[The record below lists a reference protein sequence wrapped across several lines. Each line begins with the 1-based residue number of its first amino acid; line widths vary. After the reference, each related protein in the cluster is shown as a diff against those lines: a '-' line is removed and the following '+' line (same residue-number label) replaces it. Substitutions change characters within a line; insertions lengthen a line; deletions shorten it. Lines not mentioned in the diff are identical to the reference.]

1 MQLVEATRFY
11 TCKYLEALG
20 LLEVVWHGCVTASEL
35 QESLQEV
42 ATTLK
47 EREVNYFLMDDRLS
61 KAAKATDEAW
71 IRSFYMPLLASTGI
85 KRFARIACPTDIQQ
99 HILSGIISQIEQE
112 HHYLFGMKTF
122 RDREEAMEWL
132 FNIEPRK
139 EQMPYGGDRRAFSLI

>member
-1 MQLVEATRFY
+1 MQLIEAKRFY

-42 ATTLK
+42 AMVLK
-47 EREVNYFLMDDRLS
+47 EKDVKYFLMDDRLS

-85 KRFARIACPTDIQQ
+85 KKFARIACPTDIQQ
-99 HILSGIISQIEQE
+99 YILSNIISIINQE
-112 HHYLFGMKTF
+112 HLYTFDMKTF
-122 RDREEAMEWL
+122 RDRGDAMEWL
-132 FNIEPRK
+132 FKIEPLK